1 MKHLSV
7 DQLFAIALDQAAGD
21 AETATHL
28 ALCPTCAAEL
38 AHLTTLAGELAL
50 ARRSQPAAEA
60 MQRYAALFAQVQK
73 RPTSLVSLWQTVRA
87 ALIWDGRMQWGVQG
101 IRSAAPARYRLLYQ
115 CAAAEVELLVEPMSA
130 PGLAQPG
137 GRRRLEGEIAGTGQ
151 AAATPA
157 LVQLV
162 DAAGVAAAETE
173 ADPDGRFHFADVI
186 PGSYRLLI
194 TLPEEL
200 TIESEPLELD

>member
-7 DQLFAIALDQAAGD
+7 DQLFAIAFDQAAGD

-28 ALCPTCAAEL
+28 AICASCAAEL
-38 AHLTTLAGELAL
+38 ARLRTLAAELTL
-50 ARRSQPAAEA
+50 ARRSQPTAEA
-60 MQRYAALFAQVQK
+60 MQRYAALFAQIQK
-73 RPTSLVSLWQTVRA
+73 RPTPLVSLWQTVRA
-87 ALIWDGRMQWGVQG
+87 ALTWDGRMQLGAQG
-101 IRSAAPARYRLLYQ
+101 IRSAAPAPYRLLYQ

-130 PGLAQPG
+130 PGLSQPG
-137 GRRRLEGEIAGTGQ
+137 GRRRLEGEIVGTGQ

-162 DAAGVAAAETE
+162 DAEGVAAAETE
-173 ADPDGRFHFADVI
+173 ADADGRFHFADVI